1 MKTSFELTN
10 LQISEEIKVENIK
23 VNVEVT
29 PEYLKE
35 NGILI
40 LNLIKELKPI
50 INEVLNKTK

>member
-10 LQISEEIKVENIK
+10 LQISEDTKVENIK

-29 PEYLKE
+29 PEYLKQ
-35 NGILI
+35 NGVLI
-40 LNLIKELKPI
+40 INLIKELKPI